1 MNYTDLFFSFLGVCL
16 IAVLIIGLLLA
27 YFFRVYVPFADERD
41 FIKMEIMRCDEDGR
55 RKWTRRLRELYI
67 SQIPILG
74 RIILSM
80 MSSRR
85 KRR

>member
-16 IAVLIIGLLLA
+16 IIVLIIGLMLA
-27 YFFRVYVPFADERD
+27 YFFRVYVPFAEERD
-41 FIKMEIMRCDEDGR
+41 FIKMEIMRSNEDGK
-55 RKWTRRLRELYI
+55 RKWSRRLKELYI
-67 SQIPILG
+67 SQIPIFG